1 MIIAIDGPACSG
13 KSTVS
18 KKVAERL
25 GILYVDTGAMYRAL
39 TLKAMNTSISLNDEA
54 GLVGIARSTTIELVQ
69 KEDKTLSVVL
79 DGKEVSCQIRTPELT
94 NNIKFVARI
103 PGVRSEMVKMQRKIA
118 QKGKGAVLE
127 GRDIGTVVFPDAE
140 YKFYLD
146 AEFEERVK
154 RRHKELVEG
163 GVSVDFV
170 NIKEDVKRRDKSDM
184 ERAVAPLRKAE
195 DATVIDTTKLTIDKT
210 VEKILT
216 HIQVAQ

>member
-1 MIIAIDGPACSG
+1 MIIAIDGPAGSG